1 MHVQCCFSR
10 WWHWRILMGYLKGNL
25 TNLKK
30 LSKITPTKSRK
41 HGKNRSA
48 AEIQGVF
55 KHGMWIFINGK
66 EFFLPFDR
74 YPWFQKAT
82 IKQIYDFKLLRG
94 NHLYWKSLDIDLD
107 IESLKNPAAYP
118 LIAKQ

>member
-1 MHVQCCFSR
+1 MD
-10 WWHWRILMGYLKGNL
+10 YLKGNL

-30 LSKITPTKSRK
+30 SLKRTPAKSKKR
-41 HGKNRSA
+41 GKNIST

-55 KHGMWIFINGK
+55 KQGIWVFINGQ

-82 IKQIYDFKLLRG
+82 IKQIYDFKFLHGHHLR
-94 NHLYWKSLDIDLD
+94 WKSLDIDLD
-107 IESLKNPAAYP
+107 IESLKNPADYP